1 MTPPTEDSED
11 LEKNIFNLI
20 SNNNVNGLKAIL
32 AQHNFNADLT
42 DEHGMTPLQHAAY
55 KGNKEIAQML
65 LDQGADVNSGKHE
78 HGYTALHFAALSGN
92 CELCQLLLSAG
103 AKSHATNSVGRTASQ
118 MAAFVGNHNC
128 VAVINNF
135 IPKSEVDY
143 FTVPRGLEK
152 EPILPPALA
161 TAFHKF
167 IIKVNVH
174 PVRVALN
181 LQPTLITNLPAVK
194 KVLESM
200 SEKEIFYKQEA
211 NEVMAFKF
219 HYLGFI
225 VGVIIKQGCEPSVI
239 ELLVKKILQPVRGEK
254 YLDRLIRDCVRE
266 FTFRESALF
275 RQLVTS
281 LASQNGDSASAL
293 SIVTAAI
300 NGQRGF
306 VDTDVTACVTCAE
319 NGALKK
325 CSKCKKVQYC
335 DRECQRLHWFVHKK
349 ECERPST
356 TSATPVSSSST
367 NEGGT
372 PVSSSST
379 TAAATPLSSSS
390 TTDDG
395 TPVSSSS
402 TTDGGTPVSASSTTT
417 ESTDTKPDA
426 TKS

>member
-11 LEKNIFNLI
+11 VEKNIFNLI
-20 SNNNVNGLKAIL
+20 SNNNLNGLKAIL
-32 AQHNFNADLT
+32 AQQNFNADLT

-55 KGNKEIAQML
+55 KGNKEISQML

-103 AKSHATNSVGRTASQ
+103 AKSRATNSVGRTASQ
-118 MAAFVGNHNC
+118 MAGFVGNHNC

-143 FTVPRGLEK
+143 YTVTRGLEK

-174 PVRVALN
+174 PVRIALN
-181 LQPTLITNLPAVK
+181 LQPTLITNCQAVK
-194 KVLESM
+194 KVLEIM
-200 SEKEIFYKQEA
+200 SEKEIFQKQEA
-211 NEVMAFKF
+211 NEVMAFKL

-281 LASQNGDSASAL
+281 LASQDGESASAL
-293 SIVTAAI
+293 AIITAAI

-306 VDTDVTACVTCAE
+306 VDTDVSACVTCAE

-356 TSATPVSSSST
+356 TA
-367 NEGGT
+367 
-372 PVSSSST
+372 
-379 TAAATPLSSSS
+379 
-390 TTDDG
+390 

-402 TTDGGTPVSASSTTT
+402 TTDGSTLVSGSSTTDGSTPVSGSSTTEGGTPVSATSTTT
-417 ESTDTKPDA
+417 DDKTE
-426 TKS
+426 TKSDTTKQS